1 MQSKMQKSRILV
13 VAGLVLALTATAAD
27 ARRHGRHH
35 HRYNF
40 PKYTLD
46 RVAPAPESYAR
57 ATVEPREFNRR
68 GSRDEMAAL
77 IPRDWQLEPPDP
89 DWQGYRFVSPR
100 GDARL
105 EIYGRPVAD
114 QARGEQVKSVIF
126 IGEREELTYLRGER
140 NWIAA
145 SGFKGDSIFYRKAV
159 LACGER
165 QWRHIAFEYPAVS
178 KSAFDRFVTAMSRAL
193 DRSVGKNCEASV
205 DLRED
210 NKQQP

>member
-1 MQSKMQKSRILV
+1 M
-13 VAGLVLALTATAAD
+13 
-27 ARRHGRHH
+27 
-35 HRYNF
+35 
-40 PKYTLD
+40 
-46 RVAPAPESYAR
+46 
-57 ATVEPREFNRR
+57 
-68 GSRDEMAAL
+68 RDEMAAL

-89 DWQGYRFVSPR
+89 NWQGYRFVSPR

-105 EIYGRPVAD
+105 EIYGRPVANE
-114 QARGEQVKSVIF
+114 ARGEHVKSVIF
-126 IGEREELTYLRGER
+126 GEREELTYLRGER

-145 SGFKGDSIFYRKAV
+145 SGFKGDRIFYRKAV

-165 QWRHIAFEYPAVS
+165 QWRHIAFEYPAVA

-193 DRSVGKNCEASV
+193 DRSVQKNCEASV